1 MDRLMQDSSVDYR
14 HEQKYYITL
23 TQATELTDRLSKVMK
38 FDRYSVDHGKYLI
51 SSVYFDTPDDRSLSG
66 TEAGLLKRKKY
77 RIRAY
82 NHDDSFISLERKSK
96 RGSLGKKESV
106 RIDRAI
112 YDDIMYRRGRSLLTL
127 DSDLAREFYHMIN
140 VEGYRPKTVVE
151 YTRRAFVSDASN
163 VRITLDMNIKGSGAG
178 TDMFLDCG
186 TFVYTVPPCWVVLEV
201 KYDHFLPDHIRN
213 LLPDASVMQS
223 SCSKY
228 VYGRTFTR

>member
-1 MDRLMQDSSVDYR
+1 MDRIMQDSGTDYR

-23 TQATELTDRLSKVMK
+23 TQATELTDRLSKLLP
-38 FDRYSVDHGKYLI
+38 FDRYSMAGGKYLI
-51 SSVYFDTPDDRSLSG
+51 SSVYFDTLDDKALEG
-66 TEAGLLKRKKY
+66 TETGLLKRKKY

-106 RIDRAI
+106 RINRQI
-112 YDDIMYRRGRSLLTL
+112 YDDIMYKRGESLLTL
-127 DSDLAREFYHMIN
+127 DSDLAKEFYHMIN

-151 YTRRAFVSDASN
+151 YTRRAFVSDISN

-178 TDMFLDCG
+178 VDMFLDHG
-186 TFVYTVPPCWVVLEV
+186 SLVYTVPPCWVVLEV
-201 KYDHFLPDHIRN
+201 KYDHFLPDHIRA
-213 LLPDASVMQS
+213 LLPDCSVMQS

-228 VYGRTFTR
+228 VYGRTFT